1 MDPTDQMPDMSM
13 DTASLVREDTFSD
26 GRVGTIRRL
35 TPVKL
40 DGSEDPDRPVI
51 WSGHTQIMTQ
61 AGALPLSFEIEAE
74 SLQEAVEKFPELAK
88 QALEEMIQRIEEMRR
103 DAATS
108 IVTPDQGG
116 FGGMGGGGFGGGQ
129 GQGGGFGGIQLK

>member
-1 MDPTDQMPDMSM
+1 MSQSDQMPDMSL
-13 DTASLVREDTFSD
+13 DTANLVREDTFSD

-35 TPVKL
+35 TPVKP
-40 DGSEDPDRPVI
+40 DGSEDPSRTVSY
-51 WSGHTQIMTQ
+51 SGHTQIMTQ
-61 AGALPLSFEIEAE
+61 GGALPLSFDIDAD
-74 SLQEAVEKFPELAK
+74 SLDQAVEKFPALAK

-116 FGGMGGGGFGGGQ
+116 FGGMGGGG
-129 GQGGGFGGIQLK
+129 QGGGFGGIQLK

>member
-1 MDPTDQMPDMSM
+1 MNQTDQMPDMSL
-13 DTASLVREDTFSD
+13 DTANLVREDTFSD

-35 TPVKL
+35 TPVKA
-40 DGSEDPDRPVI
+40 DGSDDPARTVSY
-51 WSGHTQIMTQ
+51 SGHTQIMTQ
-61 AGALPLSFEIEAE
+61 AGALPLAFEIEADNLE
-74 SLQEAVEKFPELAK
+74 QAVEKFPELAK

-116 FGGMGGGGFGGGQ
+116 FGGMGGG
-129 GQGGGFGGIQLK
+129 QGGGFGGGGPTGGIRLK